1 MANELSNL
9 KPVPGSQKARTRV
22 GRGQGSG
29 LGKTAG
35 RGTKGQQARG
45 GYSRAAGFEGGQMPL
60 KRRLPKVG
68 FTNIFA
74 KDYTEVNV
82 GQLASFAAGSVVDA
96 KVLHESGVISRIG
109 KDGVKVLGNGEL
121 AVALTVKVAKVSAGA
136 AAKIQ
141 AAGGTV
147 ESAA

>member
-9 KPVPGSQKARTRV
+9 KPNPGATSSRKRL

-35 RGTKGQQARG
+35 RGTKGQKARSG
-45 GYSRAAGFEGGQMPL
+45 ASKGKGFEGGQIPL
-60 KRRLPKVG
+60 KRRLPKFG

-74 KDYTEVNV
+74 KDYTELNLS
-82 GQLASFAAGSVVDA
+82 GLAGLAAGSLVDA
-96 KVLHESGVISRIG
+96 DSLKQSGRISRVG
-109 KDGVKVLGNGEL
+109 KDGVKLLGGGEIE
-121 AVALTVKVAKVSAGA
+121 VSLTVKVAACSASA
-136 AAKIQ
+136 RAKIE

-147 ESAA
+147 ELA